1 MGNFRLKNYV
11 LLVEII
17 YNFIYYH
24 FTMEHTY
31 IIQYAGNPVII
42 INFDYSKNGDI
53 FVKEYEDY
61 HGRIHSYLELT
72 SNGLIKVENA
82 LGYKVKLSKIK
93 IVEVTE
99 SLLEQNIEQIKN
111 EIETLKGSKQI
122 YESWLNNTN
131 TTNYSLL

>member
-1 MGNFRLKNYV
+1 
-11 LLVEII
+11 
-17 YNFIYYH
+17 
-24 FTMEHTY
+24 MEHTY

-42 INFDYSKNGDI
+42 INLDYSKNGDI
-53 FVKEYEDY
+53 FENEYEDY
-61 HGRIHSYLELT
+61 HGRIHSSFELT

-82 LGYKVKLSKIK
+82 LGYKVKLNDIK

>member
-1 MGNFRLKNYV
+1 M
-11 LLVEII
+11 EII

-31 IIQYAGNPVII
+31 IIQYTGNPVII
-42 INFDYSKNGDI
+42 INLDYSKNGDI
-53 FVKEYEDY
+53 FECEYEDY
-61 HGRIHSYLELT
+61 HGRIHSCLQLT
-72 SNGLIKVENA
+72 SSGLIKVENS
-82 LGYKVKLSKIK
+82 LGYKVKLSDIN
-93 IVEVTE
+93 IIEVTE

-111 EIETLKGSKQI
+111 EIETLKGLKQI